1 MQAIIHSSAGQY
13 QSLYQ
18 GQIRVQRSAAVWE
31 NQLSLR
37 CLDLNGL
44 DQDRT
49 DSLLDWVQAWSPAAG
64 PLSPKPRACLAPVSP
79 LLVVLVSSQ

>member
-37 CLDLNGL
+37 CLDLN
-44 DQDRT
+44 
-49 DSLLDWVQAWSPAAG
+49 
-64 PLSPKPRACLAPVSP
+64 
-79 LLVVLVSSQ
+79 